1 MHSLVS
7 IMHYRHFHSAVM
19 FFKADVIV
27 ILALALAFV
36 IQVSHGY
43 DVLMVVGGMYVENS
57 IGYTL
62 KAVEVIGLNSVCQ
75 VHKYC
80 ILHSQK
86 QL

>member
-1 MHSLVS
+1 
-7 IMHYRHFHSAVM
+7 M

-27 ILALALAFV
+27 TLALALAFV

-75 VHKYC
+75 VH
-80 ILHSQK
+80 ILSYLARSNCNPRNLNLENH
-86 QL
+86 

>member
-19 FFKADVIV
+19 LFKADVLV
-27 ILALALAFV
+27 TLALALAFT

-62 KAVEVIGLNSVCQ
+62 KAVEVIGLNNVCQ
-75 VHKYC
+75 VH
-80 ILHSQK
+80 
-86 QL
+86 